1 MVSER
6 VDVGPAAEVVGRQGK
21 GLDVYQSSRRR
32 DTGPFLRSCQRWYT
46 FDRVEAQDQMV
57 YTAYRGYLP
66 AGKLWARREGGAK
79 TTHVGYSANDKH
91 MSDQSLR
98 LLPSKFTVD
107 NLVSVVGGLG
117 PVDLSER

>member
-1 MVSER
+1 MFSIALRLRTKWFTLRTGDTPLPVSFGR
-6 VDVGPAAEVVGRQGK
+6 AAME
-21 GLDVYQSSRRR
+21 
-32 DTGPFLRSCQRWYT
+32 
-46 FDRVEAQDQMV
+46 
-57 YTAYRGYLP
+57 
-66 AGKLWARREGGAK
+66 AK

>member
-1 MVSER
+1 MISER
-6 VDVGPAAEVVGRQGK
+6 VDIGPAAEVVGRQGK
-21 GLDVYQSSRRR
+21 GLDVSQSSRRR
-32 DTGPFLRSCQRWYT
+32 DTGSFLRSCQRWDA

-57 YTAYRGYLP
+57 YTAYRRYPRPVSFGR
-66 AGKLWARREGGAK
+66 AAMEAK

-107 NLVSVVGGLG
+107 SLVSVVGGLG